1 MNKKKA
7 LEQLM
12 KFIEEYEDDFI
23 FHDIFLEE
31 LIRMVTSELAGNEKP
46 FFKQLVK
53 QFKFINSQRKNV
65 HMANGNELLKEFPNG
80 DWYSIHVETKTV
92 NGRLIIR
99 FLDNLQPV
107 FLVCFNEKSGKRISE
122 YEQYKDIVVKRFEEV
137 KEELS
142 NE

>member
-12 KFIEEYEDDFI
+12 KYVEEYGDTFI

-31 LIRMVTSELAGNEKP
+31 LIRMVTLELAGNEKP

-53 QFKFINSQRKNV
+53 QLKFIDSQRKNV
-65 HMANGNELLKEFPNG
+65 HMADDNEILKDFPSG
-80 DWYSIHVETKTV
+80 DWYSIHVQTETV
-92 NGRLIIR
+92 NGRFIIR

-107 FLVCFNEKSGKRISE
+107 FLVCFNEKSGKRKSG
-122 YEQYKDIVVKRFEEV
+122 YEQYTDVVVNRFKEV
-137 KEELS
+137 KEELA